1 MFLPKDQMP
10 DEELADRTLSGDT
23 QAFGVL
29 ARRHRMFVLRL
40 ATRLTANESDAEE
53 VTQEALLNA
62 FRGLPSFRRNGKFS
76 TWLYRITTN
85 TALMRLRAGRYR
97 RTETLDDVAEDV
109 ENESSQRSEELLA
122 RRQLADSIGNALN
135 RLHPRYRQAFVLRE
149 VEERSVSEVA
159 KILSLS
165 HSATRQ
171 RVYRARLMLRGY
183 LARIRDAS

>member
-1 MFLPKDQMP
+1 MP

-23 QAFGVL
+23 EAFGVL
-29 ARRHRMFVLRL
+29 ARRHRLFVFRL
-40 ATRLTANESDAEE
+40 ATRLMANESDAEE
-53 VTQEALLNA
+53 VTQETLVNA
-62 FRGLPSFRRNGKFS
+62 FRGLASFRRNGKFS

-85 TALMRLRAGRYR
+85 TALMRLRAARYR
-97 RTETLDDVAEDV
+97 RTEALDEAAEAV
-109 ENESSQRSEELLA
+109 ESESSTRSEELVA
-122 RRQLADSIGNALN
+122 RRQLADRIGIALN
-135 RLHPRYRQAFVLRE
+135 RLHPRYRQAFLLRE

-183 LARIRDAS
+183 LARVRDAA

>member
-1 MFLPKDQMP
+1 
-10 DEELADRTLSGDT
+10 
-23 QAFGVL
+23 
-29 ARRHRMFVLRL
+29 
-40 ATRLTANESDAEE
+40 
-53 VTQEALLNA
+53 
-62 FRGLPSFRRNGKFS
+62 GLPSFRRNGKFS

-183 LARIRDAS
+183 LERLRDVASEPAGHKVEPPGQSPTVAVECSPHKSADSLFECYWCTVCFLHHADEEA